1 MSDEAEYSHPDF
13 APLGEPVRRREPSE
27 LPLALLTAAL
37 FIGLVAIAVQLVGE
51 RTRLVELRETQAP
64 QVQQSKKF
72 REQLQALGTET
83 AQLADNG
90 DVSAQRIVETMR
102 QQGVILK
109 APGK

>member
-13 APLGEPVRRREPSE
+13 APQGGPVRRREASE

-37 FIGLVAIAVQLVGE
+37 FIGLVAMALQLAGE
-51 RTRLVELRETQAP
+51 RTRLIELRETQAP

-72 REQLQALGTET
+72 REQLQALGSET
-83 AQLADNG
+83 ARLADDG
-90 DVSAQRIVETMR
+90 DASARRIVEAMG
-102 QQGVILK
+102 QQGVTLK